1 MLPAF
6 YLATPLVR
14 ANLVQ
19 GEAGQFADSNGSSRG
34 LSNEIDLARLLQ
46 LRKLCDVLVTDGE
59 TARLESYRVPASCDL
74 AVVTKRG
81 FNPSASGSNKS
92 YLELKMS
99 PTEAITSLVS
109 RGYERIL
116 LEVGPNVLSEL
127 IRFGLVDQLC
137 LTNTAGSNPNL
148 LPLGVSQAELL
159 FDESVDDTR
168 FTVWGQ
174 IQT

>member
-19 GEAGQFADSNGSSRG
+19 GQSGQFVDSYGSSRG

-59 TARLESYRVPASCDL
+59 TARLENYRVPASCDL

-81 FNPSASGSNKS
+81 FSPSVSGSSKS
-92 YLELKMS
+92 YLELKLS
-99 PTEAITSLVS
+99 PAEAIANLVS

-127 IRFGLVDQLC
+127 IRFGLVNQLC
-137 LTNTAGSNPNL
+137 LTNTASSNPNL
-148 LPLGVSQAELL
+148 LTLGVSQAELL

-174 IQT
+174 ILP